1 MNFLGYGFLV
11 RSRRLK
17 PVIVDPGLYLVEKTD
32 MFFASQK
39 RELPKAFKL
48 FSGHITF
55 YSSFLILCVS
65 SFIGTSLITLF
76 VGAVSLIA

>member
-1 MNFLGYGFLV
+1 MVCG

-48 FSGHITF
+48 FSGMLIFTKPQ
-55 YSSFLILCVS
+55 SLTLCFLHFL
-65 SFIGTSLITLF
+65 LF
-76 VGAVSLIA
+76 LPNLSPLVQ

>member
-1 MNFLGYGFLV
+1 MNFWFSG

-48 FSGHITF
+48 FSGHIAF
-55 YSSFLILCVS
+55 YSSFLIMCVS
-65 SFIGTSLITLF
+65 AFIGNIIDKQSPCLL
-76 VGAVSLIA
+76 VQ